1 MNKIN
6 WGFTKATLLLLLP
19 VLIIYGCSKS
29 QDNNNL
35 SSNKM
40 EFGKME
46 DGRTVELYTL
56 TNENGMEVKIMT
68 YGGTVTSIKVPDE
81 EGNFENVVLGF
92 DDLDKYLEGTPFFG
106 AIIGRYGNR
115 IAEGVFSLNGETYQL
130 AKNDGDNHL
139 HGGVK
144 GYDKVLWTAKSH
156 SDSTL
161 ELHYLSEDGEEGYP
175 GNLDITVTYT
185 VTEENELK
193 IDYQA
198 TTDKLT
204 PVNLTNHSYFN
215 LSGDPAT
222 QILDHKLQI
231 DASHYTPVN
240 SQLIPT
246 GKIAP
251 VEGTPFDFTEPHE
264 IGSRIEEVP
273 GGYDHN
279 FVIDDHTGELKN
291 IATLVDPETGRKL
304 EVITTEPGI
313 QFYSGNFLDGSLTG
327 SDGTAFIKYSAL
339 CLETQHFP
347 DSPNQPAFPSTILEP
362 GETYETTTLYRFG
375 VGK

>member
-1 MNKIN
+1 MDEKYWRSTHTI
-6 WGFTKATLLLLLP
+6 LLFLLP
-19 VLIIYGCSKS
+19 VLLLFGCSKS
-29 QDNNNL
+29 QDNINS

-40 EFGKME
+40 EFGKLE

-68 YGGTVTSIKVPDE
+68 YGGTVTSLKVPDTD
-81 EGNFENVVLGF
+81 GNFDNVVLGF
-92 DDLDKYLEGTPFFG
+92 DELDKYLEGTPFFG

-115 IAEGVFSLNGETYQL
+115 IAEGVFTLNGETYQL
-130 AKNDGDNHL
+130 AKNDGNNHL

-144 GYDKVLWTAKSH
+144 GYDKVLWTAKAH

-185 VTEENELK
+185 VTDQNELK
-193 IDYQA
+193 IDYEA
-198 TTDKLT
+198 TTDKPT

-222 QILDHKLQI
+222 QILDHQLQI
-231 DASHYTPVN
+231 DADHYTPVN
-240 SQLIPT
+240 QQLIPT
-246 GKIAP
+246 GEIAP
-251 VEGTPFDFTEPHE
+251 VEGTPFDFTEPHA

-279 FVIDDHTGELKN
+279 FVINDHTGELQN

-313 QFYSGNFLDGSLTG
+313 QFYSGNFLDGSITG
-327 SDGTAFIKYSAL
+327 SDGTAFIKHSAL

-347 DSPNQPAFPSTILEP
+347 DSPNQPDFPSTILEP
-362 GETYETTTLYRFG
+362 GDTYETTTIYRFG
-375 VGK
+375 VQE